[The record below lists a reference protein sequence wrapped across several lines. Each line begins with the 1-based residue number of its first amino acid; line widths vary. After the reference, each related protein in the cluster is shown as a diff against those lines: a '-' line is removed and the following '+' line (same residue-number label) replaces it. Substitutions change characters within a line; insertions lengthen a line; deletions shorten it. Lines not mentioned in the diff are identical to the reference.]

1 MPVKL
6 EHLTSPTDADWQDL
20 DKIIAETAPVG
31 LTPSGT
37 GTGQALRQW
46 LNGNRWVIGA
56 RFNDR
61 IIGAVLA
68 ERSDS
73 SAVIL
78 SAPGVRAITQRRGV
92 MHQLLHFIQRWAD
105 EESLTLEINM
115 AACDLRNPLCNRG
128 FSGDDNRLYYRP

>member
-6 EHLTSPTDADWQDL
+6 EHLTSPTEADWQDL
-20 DKIIAETAPVG
+20 NKIITETAPLG
-31 LTPSGT
+31 LNPSADDT
-37 GTGQALRQW
+37 VVELSQW
-46 LNGNRWVIGA
+46 LSNDRWVIGA

-61 IIGAVLA
+61 IIGALLA

-105 EESLTLEINM
+105 EESLTLEINI